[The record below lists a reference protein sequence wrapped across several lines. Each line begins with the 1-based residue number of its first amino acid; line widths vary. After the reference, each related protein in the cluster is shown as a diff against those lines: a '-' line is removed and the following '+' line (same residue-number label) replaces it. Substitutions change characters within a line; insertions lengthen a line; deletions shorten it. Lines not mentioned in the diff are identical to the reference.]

1 MLTNICY
8 KYFQIMLILKTLAL
22 IKNYIYL
29 NISILYYI
37 TTLYYTMNIYLIGLI
52 VIGAFAL
59 FIGIPTL
66 MRSCCDDC
74 SRDNNKYTEI

>member
-1 MLTNICY
+1 
-8 KYFQIMLILKTLAL
+8 
-22 IKNYIYL
+22 
-29 NISILYYI
+29 
-37 TTLYYTMNIYLIGLI
+37 MNIYLIGLI

-74 SRDNNKYTEI
+74 SKDNNKYTEI